1 MPIYKYQKSHHEK
14 PVKHQGYSKKF
25 MNFQIKIHE
34 FFTLLPLVPKL
45 SISFQLKDFLKDG
58 NHIILYPSVTE
69 V

>member
-1 MPIYKYQKSHHEK
+1 MKNPWNIKGIK
-14 PVKHQGYSKKF
+14 KKF